1 MKPPTSSAA
10 LPRSLCSLLV
20 VTLLT
25 GSLAACVTTT
35 GPQTPGQSAAAPG
48 SYKVALTEAEQRLR
62 ANERRFNDVVTGAVL
77 QNAMI
82 GAGVGAAAALLSGRR
97 GRDVVAGA
105 AIGAAAGGALGAYQG
120 YTRAKL
126 EQQKMNI
133 AATYNSIADD
143 IRQQNDRWA
152 KDLGD
157 AREVHA
163 TSVRELQSLQARARA
178 GTVQVAEQR
187 AQLARFEENHKLM
200 QRRLEVMRKEQGQYE
215 EALAKLPRDA
225 AAERARAEQQ
235 LAVMRNSV
243 GQLQAQVA
251 SLGNALTTSRV

>member
-1 MKPPTSSAA
+1 MLTPTVYVSRA
-10 LPRSLCSLLV
+10 RSLCSVLV
-20 VTLLT
+20 LTLLA
-25 GSLAACVTTT
+25 GSFAGCGTPT
-35 GPQTPGQSAAAPG
+35 GPQIPGQSAAATG
-48 SYKVALTEAEQRLR
+48 AYKVALTDAEQRLR

-77 QNAMI
+77 RNAMI
-82 GAGVGAAAALLSGRR
+82 GAGIGAATALLSGRR
-97 GRDVVAGA
+97 GQDVVAGA

-143 IRQQNDRWA
+143 IQQQNARWA
-152 KDLGD
+152 SDLGD
-157 AREVHA
+157 ARAVHA
-163 TSVRELQSLQARARA
+163 TSMNELQSLQARARA

-187 AQLARFEENHKLM
+187 AQIARIEENHKLM
-200 QRRLEVMRKEQGQYE
+200 QSRLEVMRKEQGQYE

-225 AAERARAEQQ
+225 EAERARAEQQ

-243 GQLQAQVA
+243 GQLQAHVA
-251 SLGNALTTSRV
+251 SLGNALATSRV

>member
-1 MKPPTSSAA
+1 MQPTTFPASIS
-10 LPRSLCSLLV
+10 RSLISGLV
-20 VTLLT
+20 ITLLA
-25 GSLAACVTTT
+25 GSLAGCATSS
-35 GPQTPGQSAAAPG
+35 GPVTPGRSAAAPG
-48 SYKVALTEAEQRLR
+48 AYAVALTDAEKRLR

-77 QNAMI
+77 QNAVI
-82 GAGVGAAAALLSGRR
+82 GAGIGAVTALMSGRR
-97 GRDVVAGA
+97 GQDVAAGA
-105 AIGAAAGGALGAYQG
+105 AIGAVAGGALGAYQG

-133 AATYNSIADD
+133 AATYNSIAND

-152 KDLGD
+152 SDLGD
-157 AREVHA
+157 ARAVHA
-163 TSVRELQSLQARARA
+163 TSVKELQSLQARARA

-187 AQLARFEENHKLM
+187 AQFARFEENHKVM
-200 QRRLEVMRKEQGQYE
+200 QRRLEVMRKEQAQYE

-225 AAERARAEQQ
+225 EAERALAEQQ

-251 SLGNALTTSRV
+251 SLGEALTTSRV